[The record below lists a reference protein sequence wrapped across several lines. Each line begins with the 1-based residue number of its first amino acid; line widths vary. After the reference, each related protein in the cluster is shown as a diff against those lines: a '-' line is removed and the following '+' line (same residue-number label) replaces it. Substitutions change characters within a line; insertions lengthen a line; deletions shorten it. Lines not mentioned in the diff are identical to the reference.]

1 MPTNELSFNQVAT
14 ILQAIQNQA
23 TGVAAA
29 APVDTASFVASA
41 QTVLK
46 TGYEQV
52 YRAISTVLGRTIF
65 SIRPYNRKFR
75 GMEFSESAFKLHTRK
90 IQIGDSDFEDN
101 DTADYPV
108 FFDDDENPASG
119 DGKSV
124 DQQTIKK
131 SPILQTNFYGI
142 NTYQNHYTLYDAD
155 TVLDVAFSNPEEMAR
170 FIQMIVTNMANMFEQ
185 SRETLARATIA
196 NLMGGIIDINDSSR
210 IVHLLTE
217 YNNLTGLSLTAQT
230 VYQPANFAPFM
241 RWAFSRIAA
250 ISALMTERSELYQQ
264 VVNNVHIM
272 RHTPYE
278 DQRVYLYAP
287 AQFQIEMQVLADTY
301 HDNYLK
307 LADNETVNFWQA
319 IRTPD
324 SISVTPSYIGA
335 NGEVQT
341 GDAVNQSG
349 IFGIICDREAAGY
362 TVLKSTIKPSPYN
375 ARSDYQNFWLKDYQ
389 KSFVDHT
396 EKSVILLLD

>member
-1 MPTNELSFNQVAT
+1 MPINELSFNQVAT

-23 TGVAAA
+23 TGVASA

-52 YRAISTVLGRTIF
+52 YRAISTVLGKTVF

-75 GMEFSESAFKLHTRK
+75 GMEFTESMFKLHTRK
-90 IQIGDSDFEDN
+90 IQMGDSDFEDN
-101 DTADYPV
+101 DTTDYPV
-108 FFDDDENPASG
+108 FFDDDENPISG
-119 DGKSV
+119 TGKSV
-124 DQQTIKK
+124 DQQRIKK
-131 SPILQTNFYGI
+131 SPVLQTNFYGI
-142 NTYQNHYTLYDAD
+142 NTYQNSYTLYDE
-155 TVLDVAFSNPEEMAR
+155 TLDVAFSTPEDLAR
-170 FIQMIVTNMANMFEQ
+170 FIQMITTNMANMFEQ
-185 SRETLARATIA
+185 SRETMARATIA
-196 NLMGGIIDINDSSR
+196 NLMGGIIDIGDTSR

-217 YNNLTGLSLTAQT
+217 YNGLTGLSLTAQT
-230 VYQPANFAPFM
+230 VYQPENFAPFM
-241 RWAFSRIAA
+241 RWVFSRIAS
-250 ISALMTERSELYQQ
+250 ISALMTERSELFQQ
-264 VVNNVHIM
+264 VVNDVHIM

-307 LADNETVNFWQA
+307 LSDNETVNFWQA

-341 GDAVNQSG
+341 GTTVNQSG

-362 TVLKSTIKPSPYN
+362 TVLKSTIKPAPYN
-375 ARSDYQNFWLKDYQ
+375 ARADYQNFWLKDYQ

>member
-1 MPTNELSFNQVAT
+1 M
-14 ILQAIQNQA
+14 
-23 TGVAAA
+23 
-29 APVDTASFVASA
+29 DTASFVASA

-46 TGYEQV
+46 TGYEQI
-52 YRAISTVLGRTIF
+52 YRAISTVLGKTIF

-75 GMEFSESAFKLHTRK
+75 GMEFSESMFKLHTRK

-101 DTADYPV
+101 DTTDYPV
-108 FFDDDENPASG
+108 FYDDDESPISG
-119 DGKSV
+119 TGKSV
-124 DQQTIKK
+124 DQQRIKK
-131 SPILQTNFYGI
+131 SPVLQTNFYGI
-142 NTYQNHYTLYDAD
+142 NTYQNSYTIYDE
-155 TVLDVAFSNPEEMAR
+155 TLDVAFTSPEELAR
-170 FIQMIVTNMANMFEQ
+170 FVQMITTNMANMFEQ
-185 SRETLARATIA
+185 SRETMARATIA
-196 NLMGGIIDINDSSR
+196 NLMGGIIDINDSTR

-217 YNNLTGLSLTAQT
+217 YNTLTGLSLTAQT

-241 RWAFSRIAA
+241 RWVFSRIAS
-250 ISALMTERSELYQQ
+250 ISALMTERSEMFQQ
-264 VVNNVHIM
+264 VVKGVNVM

-362 TVLKSTIKPSPYN
+362 TVLKSTIKPAPYN
-375 ARSDYQNFWLKDYQ
+375 ARADYQNFWLKDYQ

>member
-52 YRAISTVLGRTIF
+52 YRAISTVLGKTIF
-65 SIRPYNRKFR
+65 SIRPYNRKFH
-75 GMEFSESAFKLHTRK
+75 GMEFTESMFKLHTRK

-101 DTADYPV
+101 DTTDYPV
-108 FFDDDENPASG
+108 FFDDNETPISG
-119 DGKSV
+119 TGKTV
-124 DQQTIKK
+124 DQQRIKK
-131 SPILQTNFYGI
+131 NPVLQTNFYGI
-142 NTYQNHYTLYDAD
+142 NTYQNSYTLYDE
-155 TVLDVAFSNPEEMAR
+155 TLEVAFSTPEELAR
-170 FIQMIVTNMANMFEQ
+170 FIQMITTNMANMFEQ
-185 SRETLARATIA
+185 SRETMARATLA
-196 NLMGGIIDINDSSR
+196 NLMGGIIDMNDNSR
-210 IVHLLTE
+210 IVHLMTE

-241 RWAFSRIAA
+241 RWAFSRIAS
-250 ISALMTERSELYQQ
+250 ISALMTERSEMFQQ
-264 VVNNVHIM
+264 VVNDVHIM
-272 RHTPYE
+272 RHTAYE

-307 LADNETVNFWQA
+307 LSDNETVNFWQA

-324 SISVTPSYIGA
+324 SISVTPSYIGT
-335 NGEVQT
+335 NGEVVT
-341 GDAVNQSG
+341 GSAVNQSG

-375 ARSDYQNFWLKDYQ
+375 ARADYQNFWLKDYQ